1 MVGSLKVL
9 VACSDRES
17 QQLLF
22 ALLSSCGLEPVFS
35 STLQEA
41 RAILSRQVIPLVVCA
56 ADLADGSF
64 REMLRTREVAELKI
78 PVVVAS
84 RRDDAAEYMEAMQL
98 GAFDF
103 IARPYRQSELQWIV
117 SNALRKKRAVA
128 A

>member
-1 MVGSLKVL
+1 M
-9 VACSDRES
+9 
-17 QQLLF
+17 
-22 ALLSSCGLEPVFS
+22 
-35 STLQEA
+35 
-41 RAILSRQVIPLVVCA
+41 IPLVVCA

-64 REMLRTREVAELKI
+64 REMLRAREVAEPKI

-103 IARPYRQSELQWIV
+103 IARPYRPSELQWIV
-117 SNALRKKRAVA
+117 FNALRKKRAVA